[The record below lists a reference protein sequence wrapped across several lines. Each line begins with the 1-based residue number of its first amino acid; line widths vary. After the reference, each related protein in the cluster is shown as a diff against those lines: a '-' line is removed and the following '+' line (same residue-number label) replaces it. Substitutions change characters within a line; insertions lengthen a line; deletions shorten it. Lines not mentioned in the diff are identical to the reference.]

1 MQRIHDSKAELAGQ
15 IISGR
20 YQLWRVHPGSYA
32 CEESL
37 ISVAPNMGSCHND
50 VRIMRIIS
58 RKTLRLFWEKPEY
71 ADAEQ
76 SLKAWF
82 REASNADWT
91 SPAAIKGA
99 FGTAS
104 IVANNRVVFNIGGNK
119 YRLVVKVNYPYRV
132 LYVRFIGTHAQYD
145 RIDVDEV

>member
-1 MQRIHDSKAELAGQ
+1 
-15 IISGR
+15 
-20 YQLWRVHPGSYA
+20 
-32 CEESL
+32 
-37 ISVAPNMGSCHND
+37 
-50 VRIMRIIS
+50 MRIIS
-58 RKTLRLFWEKPEY
+58 RKTLRQFWEKADY

-76 SLKAWF
+76 PLKAWF
-82 REASNADWT
+82 REASSADWA
-91 SPAAIKGA
+91 SPAAIKAA

-145 RIDVDEV
+145 RIDVEDV